1 MNYNVFLGDMTA
13 LLKPSIR
20 YDINSAYELVKTK
33 LIEKNLIAQIVRF
46 PISWRLLNVEKLK
59 ETFQNYLSQWSFIQI
74 SDEKDVA
81 KEFIKTK

>member
-46 PISWRLLNVEKLK
+46 PIS
-59 ETFQNYLSQWSFIQI
+59 
-74 SDEKDVA
+74 
-81 KEFIKTK
+81 